1 MLKTRRSMGRS
12 NAVFYLIS
20 VTPFTEQP
28 GEFHIGG
35 ELTAKQRHDFR
46 TLLYDDL
53 PYPPHIRHD
62 KVTHLPDPR
71 LCGVSEAYG
80 LSACNYT

>member
-12 NAVFYLIS
+12 NVVFYVIN

-28 GEFHIGG
+28 GEFHIGE

-46 TLLYDDL
+46 TLLYDDFA
-53 PYPPHIRHD
+53 
-62 KVTHLPDPR
+62 
-71 LCGVSEAYG
+71 E
-80 LSACNYT
+80 